1 MATENNAPNGSTAPN
16 GSAEKGPQ
24 FAVQRIYI
32 KDLSLESP
40 NAPSIFT
47 KQWQPELHMD
57 LATKTAKL
65 NDDTHEVE
73 LTVTVTVKVGEET
86 AFLVETKQ
94 AGIFTLS
101 GFDDEQ
107 VRPMLGSYC
116 PNLLYPYARQVV
128 TDAVIKAGF
137 PQLYLAPV
145 NFDALY
151 EKHQKEQLAKAQ
163 AASASA
169 GQE

>member
-1 MATENNAPNGSTAPN
+1 MAVEKQATNGQAN
-16 GSAEKGPQ
+16 GSANAGPQ

-40 NAPSIFT
+40 NAPAIFT

-57 LATKTAKL
+57 LGTKTSKL
-65 NDDTHEVE
+65 SDDAHEVE

-86 AFLVETKQ
+86 AFLVEAKQ

-151 EKHQKEQLAKAQ
+151 EKHQQELAAKAEGVSSTTDQ
-163 AASASA
+163 A
-169 GQE
+169 

>member
-1 MATENNAPNGSTAPN
+1 MAEEKNASGDASQ
-16 GSAEKGPQ
+16 EQQ

-40 NAPSIFT
+40 GAPAIFT
-47 KQWQPELHMD
+47 QQWNPQLHMD
-57 LATKTAKL
+57 LGTKTQKM
-65 NDDTHEVE
+65 DDQNHEVE
-73 LTVTVTVKVGEET
+73 LSVTVTVKIGEDT
-86 AFLVETKQ
+86 AFIVEVKQ
-94 AGIFTLS
+94 AGVFTLT
-101 GFDDEQ
+101 GFNDEQ
-107 VRPMLGSYC
+107 MQPMLGSYC

-151 EKHQKEQLAKAQ
+151 QQHLEEQAK
-163 AASASA
+163 SAS
-169 GQE
+169 QETE